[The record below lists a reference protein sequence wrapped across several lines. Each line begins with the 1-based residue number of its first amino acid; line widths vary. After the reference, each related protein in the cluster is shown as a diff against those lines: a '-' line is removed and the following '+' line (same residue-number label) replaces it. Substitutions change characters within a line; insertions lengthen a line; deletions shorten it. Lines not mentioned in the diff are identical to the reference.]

1 MSDRLIDKLKADY
14 TGRRRKVDVLGSEVW
29 VTPMTSGEFAR
40 LSGMHPT
47 DDAMRN
53 AEMIVRKCTDADGKP
68 VFDKGDKLALKNE
81 VAGDRLG
88 PLIAAIVGSSVDDAE
103 KN

>member
-1 MSDRLIDKLKADY
+1 MATLIEALKADF
-14 TGRRRKVDVLGSEVW
+14 TSRRRKVEVLGFDVW
-29 VTPMTSGEFAR
+29 VKPMTSGEFAS

-47 DDAMRN
+47 DDALRN
-53 AEMIVRKCTDADGKP
+53 AEMIIRKCTDADGKRI
-68 VFDKGDKLALKNE
+68 FTKDDKLALRNE

-88 PLIAAIVGSSVDDAE
+88 PLIAAIVGSSVDDTE

>member
-1 MSDRLIDKLKADY
+1 MTALIDKLKADY
-14 TGRRRKVDVLGSEVW
+14 TGRRRKVDVLGTEVW

-40 LSGMHPT
+40 LSSMHPG
-47 DDAMRN
+47 DDALRN
-53 AEMIVRKCTDADGKP
+53 AEMIIRKCTDADGRLLFTKD
-68 VFDKGDKLALKNE
+68 DKMALKNE

-88 PLIAAIVGSSVDDAE
+88 PLISAILGSSVEEAE

>member
-1 MSDRLIDKLKADY
+1 MTSLIDALKADF
-14 TGRRRKVDVLGSEVW
+14 TGRRRKVDLLGFEVW

-40 LSGMHPT
+40 LNSMHLD
-47 DDAMRN
+47 DDALRN

-68 VFDKGDKLALKNE
+68 VFTKDDKMALKNE

-88 PLIAAIVGSSVDDAE
+88 PLIAAIVGSSVEDAE